1 MNVFATLGSAV
12 LEQSQ
17 DLHPAVAGHFPR
29 GDLTTLTN
37 PSRRF
42 NARFFRFSNAL
53 GNHSLAFRK
62 TPRHAKRAPPRRRR
76 AGSPPGTISVSCGAN
91 RR

>member
-29 GDLTTLTN
+29 RCTRMHSKARRWQATA
-37 PSRRF
+37 SR
-42 NARFFRFSNAL
+42 AM
-53 GNHSLAFRK
+53 
-62 TPRHAKRAPPRRRR
+62 
-76 AGSPPGTISVSCGAN
+76 
-91 RR
+91 